1 MPELKPAA
9 FDYQRPRGLRAAIA
23 LLAEGGGKLLAG
35 GQSLGPMLNLRLVQ
49 PALLIDLAGIAELRE
64 CGRRG
69 DSVRLGA
76 LVTHSEIEDGSVPD
90 TTGGIL
96 PRIAAGI
103 AYRAIRNRGTIG
115 GALAHADPA
124 ADWLPALIALGAT
137 AIVTGAAGEKHVPLA
152 DFVQGAFET
161 VLSES
166 DILTAIDIPAV
177 TPGAR
182 WGWAKLCRKPG
193 EFAQAIAAV
202 LRDPA
207 RGVSRAVI
215 GATDGVPIILHDASE
230 AAASEHLTGFD
241 PVRRRLYQ
249 AALRRAFA
257 EAGGI
262 EEQ

>member
-1 MPELKPAA
+1 MKPAA
-9 FDYQRPRGLRAAIA
+9 FDYQRPRDLRAAID
-23 LLAEGGGKLLAG
+23 LLQAGNGKLLAG

-49 PALLIDLAGIAELRE
+49 PALLIDLAEIAELRQH
-64 CGRRG
+64 GHDRDG
-69 DSVRLGA
+69 VRLGA
-76 LVTHSEIEDGSVPD
+76 LVTHAEIEDGRVPD
-90 TTGGIL
+90 KTGGIL
-96 PRIAAGI
+96 PRLAAGI

-137 AIVTGAAGEKHVPLA
+137 AIVAGPAGQRHIPLA
-152 DFVQGAFET
+152 DFVEGAFET
-161 VLSES
+161 VLGES
-166 DILTAIDIPAV
+166 DILTAIDIPAISAR
-177 TPGAR
+177 AR

-202 LRDPA
+202 LRDPE
-207 RGVSRAVI
+207 RGVNRAVI
-215 GATDGVPIILHDASE
+215 GATDGVPIVLDDASE
-230 AAASEHLTGFD
+230 AAACEQLTGFE

-262 EEQ
+262 AAR